1 MTKKCPM
8 CGAPME
14 SNVCGY
20 CGYKEEVAQNPVAS
34 VPPQSA
40 QPFAQTQAVV
50 NQQAVPNQ
58 YVVPQQMVSSK
69 NWMLALMLC
78 IFLGVFGVH
87 RFYVGK
93 VGTGILYF
101 FTCGLFGVGWIIDII
116 MIATGCFKD
125 QSNLPLRG

>member
-1 MTKKCPM
+1 
-8 CGAPME
+8 ME
-14 SNVCGY
+14 NNVCGY
-20 CGYKEEVAQNPVAS
+20 CGYKEEVAQNPAAA
-34 VPPQSA
+34 VPPQTA
-40 QPFAQTQAVV
+40 QSFTQTQAAVT
-50 NQQAVPNQ
+50 QQTVPNQ
-58 YVVPQQMVSSK
+58 YVVPQQMISSK

-101 FTCGLFGVGWIIDII
+101 FTCGLFGIGWIIDII